1 MKYFLIITL
10 LLFVGCATTQFATY
24 RPAGS
29 NESNWQIYV
38 NKSAIGNN
46 FTVTINDSLVI
57 DKSANFFTGS
67 LETRSEYQNKEIK
80 LMVTYTSGFL
90 GIGSGY
96 EAMLFVN
103 NELAGKFKF

>member
-1 MKYFLIITL
+1 MKHL
-10 LLFVGCATTQFATY
+10 LLFLALFLVGCSSSQFATY

-29 NESNWQIYV
+29 NEANWQIYV

-57 DKSANFFTGS
+57 DKSANFFTGN
-67 LETRSEYQNKEIK
+67 LEERSKYKDKEIK
-80 LMVTYTSGFL
+80 LLVTYTPGFL
-90 GIGSGY
+90 GIGAGY
-96 EAMLFVN
+96 EAMVFIN